1 MKKCLSALVF
11 GALTVV
17 AGSVTAQESDY
28 AGIDAKTVAQIQ
40 KAPSQVP
47 GDVVLAAIER
57 RIWAGT
63 HFSDNLV
70 HPGGQGPLG
79 KRDRMLGF
87 ASYGPFQGGH
97 ALFNCFGPGDR
108 FTSTYSDCEG
118 GGDTPVGRPIIGF
131 VASVQLPG
139 TMPLYRCYQ
148 IIPGK
153 NNHFD
158 SFDPN
163 CEGKRAAVNE
173 GVLGYMW
180 L

>member
-17 AGSVTAQESDY
+17 AQESDY

-63 HFSDNLV
+63 HHSDNLV
-70 HPGGQGPLG
+70 YPDGQIPMG

-87 ASYGPFQGGH
+87 ASYGPFEGGH
-97 ALFNCFGPGDR
+97 ALYNCWTDR
-108 FTSTYSDCEG
+108 DLFTSLQPDCEG
-118 GGDTPVGRPIIGF
+118 RNRSVGRPIIGF
-131 VASVQLPG
+131 ASSVQLPG
-139 TMPLYRCYQ
+139 TVPLYRCLQ
-148 IIPGK
+148 NIPGK
-153 NNHFD
+153 YNHFD

-163 CEGKRAAVNE
+163 CEGMRAAINE